1 MRTVGRVKRE
11 REMLLLDGMATS
23 LASVLICWAVAY
35 FALVKSKG
43 IKVSAAKAIAHIAVI
58 DVALALATAALPD
71 DAMRLIVA
79 AIFATVS
86 CLILRSGN
94 ASAEK

>member
-1 MRTVGRVKRE
+1 
-11 REMLLLDGMATS
+11 MLLLDGMATS
-23 LASVLICWAVAY
+23 LAAVLICWAIAY
-35 FALVKSKG
+35 FALIKPKD
-43 IKVSAAKAIAHIAVI
+43 IKVGAAKAAVHIALV
-58 DVALALATAALPD
+58 DVAVALISAALPNEL
-71 DAMRLIVA
+71 MRLIVA